1 MRQDDRDNLELDKQL
16 IEKQRLSA
24 EARKFTAELNKLNR
38 ETFCYP
44 FIVGSTT
51 LAALSGIISLLIK

>member
-1 MRQDDRDNLELDKQL
+1 MRQDERDNLELDKPL

-24 EARKFTAELNKLNR
+24 ETRKFVAEISKLRR

-44 FIVGSTT
+44 FIVGSTV
-51 LAALSGIISLLIK
+51 LAALSGIISLVTK